1 MKELQTQRLL
11 LRDFSMEDLDDFYTY
26 CANPDVGIHAGWPAH
41 QNKEQSE
48 KVLRRMMESGE
59 YWAVCERESGRNIGL
74 VRLHPDERRKRSPQN
89 ALAMSYLLAKEQW
102 GKGYMTEALRE
113 VLRHVFEEIGLT
125 LISVYRFSYNERS
138 ARVME
143 KLGFV
148 YEGTLRQCT
157 ERFDGQLL
165 DVLCF
170 SLSREEY
177 ERAQHPRS
185 TVPRIETERL
195 VLRGFTMDDL
205 ADFNAYCQNP
215 DVGPNAGW
223 PPHQSLEESG
233 EVLRSFIQGGQVWA
247 ICERESGRVIGSL
260 GLHPDK
266 RRDLDFSSC
275 RMLGYA
281 LAKSSWGHGYMTE
294 AVRAAL
300 RYAFEELRL
309 QLVTVYHF
317 AYNQRSRRVIEKVG
331 FVSEGTLRRA
341 FVRYD
346 GRIFDECSYSMTR
359 DEWQKV
365 QER

>member
-11 LRDFSMEDLDDFYTY
+11 LRDFSMEDLGDFYTY

-113 VLRHVFEEIGLT
+113 VLRHAFEEMGLK

-165 DVLCF
+165 DVMCF
-170 SLSREEY
+170 SMSCEEY
-177 ERAQHPRS
+177 DRQFGREQEGAQ
-185 TVPRIETERL
+185 
-195 VLRGFTMDDL
+195 
-205 ADFNAYCQNP
+205 
-215 DVGPNAGW
+215 
-223 PPHQSLEESG
+223 
-233 EVLRSFIQGGQVWA
+233 
-247 ICERESGRVIGSL
+247 
-260 GLHPDK
+260 
-266 RRDLDFSSC
+266 
-275 RMLGYA
+275 
-281 LAKSSWGHGYMTE
+281 
-294 AVRAAL
+294 
-300 RYAFEELRL
+300 
-309 QLVTVYHF
+309 
-317 AYNQRSRRVIEKVG
+317 
-331 FVSEGTLRRA
+331 
-341 FVRYD
+341 
-346 GRIFDECSYSMTR
+346 
-359 DEWQKV
+359 
-365 QER
+365 

>member
-1 MKELQTQRLL
+1 
-11 LRDFSMEDLDDFYTY
+11 
-26 CANPDVGIHAGWPAH
+26 
-41 QNKEQSE
+41 
-48 KVLRRMMESGE
+48 
-59 YWAVCERESGRNIGL
+59 
-74 VRLHPDERRKRSPQN
+74 
-89 ALAMSYLLAKEQW
+89 
-102 GKGYMTEALRE
+102 
-113 VLRHVFEEIGLT
+113 
-125 LISVYRFSYNERS
+125 
-138 ARVME
+138 ME

-177 ERAQHPRS
+177 ERAQNSHS

-317 AYNQRSRRVIEKVG
+317 AYNERSRRVIEKAG

-359 DEWQKV
+359 DEWQKA

>member
-11 LRDFSMEDLDDFYTY
+11 LRDFSMEDLDDFYAY

-89 ALAMSYLLAKEQW
+89 VLAMSYLLAKEQW
-102 GKGYMTEALRE
+102 GRGYMTEALQE
-113 VLRHVFEEIGLT
+113 VLRHAFEEMGLA
-125 LISVYRFSYNERS
+125 LISAYRFSYNERS

-177 ERAQHPRS
+177 ERAQNPRS

-195 VLRGFTMDDL
+195 ILRGFTMDDL

-266 RRDLDFSSC
+266 RRDLDFDSC
-275 RMLGYA
+275 RMLGYV
-281 LAKSSWGHGYMTE
+281 LAKPCWGKGYMTE
-294 AVRAAL
+294 AVQAAL

-317 AYNQRSRRVIEKVG
+317 AYNQRSRRVIEKAG

-359 DEWQKV
+359 DEWQKA